1 LVKPP
6 ETLGD
11 YIEILKRR
19 SPSIVLGFLA
29 VLVVA
34 AAVAL
39 LLPPVYR
46 SEATILIEDQEV
58 PPDYVMTTITSFAEQ
73 RLQSINQRITS
84 SDRMLEIIN
93 KFGLYRDQREKKTN
107 EEIIGQMRNAVNL
120 RLISSDVVDR
130 RTGRPAKA
138 TIAFSLSY
146 QGKESPGTVQ
156 RVADELTS
164 LFLEENLRIRERA
177 TREISLFLE
186 DEVDLQKQR
195 LNELEDRIATFKK
208 AHINEL
214 PEMLDSNVQRLATV
228 ERGIERLDDQLKS
241 LKEREGYLQTQLASL
256 EPELENDPD
265 ERRLQELELQL
276 VSLKTRVSEDHPD
289 MKKIRAEIDEL
300 KKQLYPEGPPAPG
313 SERAPD
319 NPAYVTLSSQLAS
332 TRADIEFTEEQI
344 RKQEREKGKYERRI
358 ETTPRI
364 EKEYTTLLIERSS
377 AREKLNDLMVKIN
390 EARVAHN
397 LEKDQK
403 GERFTLIDPPR
414 LPEKPFKPNRLL
426 ILLVGVVLGVGAGL
440 GLGALREFTDSSI
453 RSAEALA
460 AVTSLPLLAGVR
472 RIVTAKE
479 KRRKKIRRLV
489 LASASVGLIFG
500 TVVLFHYFV
509 MDLDIFWAKV
519 MRRLAI

>member
-1 LVKPP
+1 MVKPP

-146 QGKESPGTVQ
+146 QGKESPATVQ

-177 TREISLFLE
+177 TREITLFLE
-186 DEVDLQKQR
+186 DEVDLQKQ
-195 LNELEDRIATFKK
+195 LLDDLEDRIADFKK
-208 AHINEL
+208 AHIHEL
-214 PEMLDSNVQRLATV
+214 PEMLDSNVQRLAAV
-228 ERGIERLDDQLKS
+228 ERGIERMDDQLKS
-241 LKEREGYLQTQLASL
+241 LKEREG
-256 EPELENDPD
+256 
-265 ERRLQELELQL
+265 
-276 VSLKTRVSEDHPD
+276 
-289 MKKIRAEIDEL
+289 
-300 KKQLYPEGPPAPG
+300 
-313 SERAPD
+313 
-319 NPAYVTLSSQLAS
+319 
-332 TRADIEFTEEQI
+332 
-344 RKQEREKGKYERRI
+344 
-358 ETTPRI
+358 
-364 EKEYTTLLIERSS
+364 
-377 AREKLNDLMVKIN
+377 
-390 EARVAHN
+390 
-397 LEKDQK
+397 
-403 GERFTLIDPPR
+403 
-414 LPEKPFKPNRLL
+414 
-426 ILLVGVVLGVGAGL
+426 
-440 GLGALREFTDSSI
+440 
-453 RSAEALA
+453 
-460 AVTSLPLLAGVR
+460 
-472 RIVTAKE
+472 
-479 KRRKKIRRLV
+479 
-489 LASASVGLIFG
+489 
-500 TVVLFHYFV
+500 
-509 MDLDIFWAKV
+509 
-519 MRRLAI
+519 